1 MSSARLVRG
10 SVSNPAGGAVGGPIN
25 RPNMT
30 APLRI
35 PPIDLALIEHLE
47 GIFKQPLYKGICRR
61 DVDRMIGS
69 AEVIEYLRGQ
79 YELQQQK

>member
-1 MSSARLVRG
+1 MSSARLNRG
-10 SVSNPAGGAVGGPIN
+10 PVSNPAGGAVGGSIN
-25 RPNMT
+25 PPTMT

-47 GIFKQPLYKGICRR
+47 GVFKQPLYKGICRR
-61 DVDRMIGS
+61 DVDRQVGHL
-69 AEVIEYLRGQ
+69 EVIDYLKGQ